1 MEKVDYQEAMDRTVE
16 VCLVKMM
23 VMMMVMINQQIHVW
37 MRRLLMHSVMRES
50 VPVPSDGWSE
60 ILNVKVR

>member
-1 MEKVDYQEAMDRTVE
+1 MEKVDYQEVMDRTVE
-16 VCLVKMM
+16 VYLVKMM
-23 VMMMVMINQQIHVW
+23 MVVMINQQIHVW